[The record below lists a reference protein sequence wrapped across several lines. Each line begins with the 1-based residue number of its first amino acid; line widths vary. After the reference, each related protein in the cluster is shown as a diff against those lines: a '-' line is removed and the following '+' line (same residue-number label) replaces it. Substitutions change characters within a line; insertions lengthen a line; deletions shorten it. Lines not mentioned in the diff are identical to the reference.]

1 MKTRIA
7 TLMLL
12 YALLFSASGSMVVWD
27 PGLAAQA
34 AGNEVVNLAKYAQT
48 AISTAQ
54 TQLNTLETYENTV
67 IQLARMGDPAALRNL
82 PGVRNIAELYQI
94 YQQLN
99 YDYQRL
105 QGMVNPQ
112 NLQYNFNSILNGYG
126 YSSWNGFQSL
136 DGVSVAP
143 NRGLYQFP
151 VSNYSIGQNVA
162 QQLQQLDQRKAT
174 LTQQRDAALQSLQ
187 SATDQSSVQKLHSSL
202 TALNAAIADID
213 QSEQQLFNRGRIQ
226 QGQNAAAQQ
235 IYQASQAE
243 QRQAFDY
250 QNIDTA
256 LSQLPLG
263 SFDKPALWGGKN

>member
-1 MKTRIA
+1 MRK
-7 TLMLL
+7 
-12 YALLFSASGSMVVWD
+12 ALTGFLFLALSVVARASLVVWD
-27 PGLAAQA
+27 PGLAAQN
-34 AGNEVVNLAKYAQT
+34 AGNEVVNFAKWAKT
-48 AISTAQ
+48 EVDAAQ
-54 TQLNTLETYENTV
+54 TQLNTLQTYENTV
-67 IQLARMGDPAALRNL
+67 LQLARMGNPAALRSL
-82 PGVRNIAELYQI
+82 PGVRNIAELYQV
-94 YQQLN
+94 YQQLT

-136 DGVSVAP
+136 NGVSVSP
-143 NRGLYQFP
+143 NAGLYQFP
-151 VSNYSIGQNVA
+151 VSNYNIGQNLV
-162 QQLQQLDQRKAT
+162 QQLAQLDQKKAT

-187 SATDQSSVQKLHSSL
+187 TATDQSAVQKLHSSL

>member
-1 MKTRIA
+1 MRKVLTSFLFLAVSMVAKA
-7 TLMLL
+7 TL
-12 YALLFSASGSMVVWD
+12 VVWD
-27 PGLAAQA
+27 PGLAAQN
-34 AGNEVVNLAKYAQT
+34 AGNEVVNFAKWAKT
-48 AISTAQ
+48 EVDAAQ
-54 TQLNTLETYENTV
+54 TQLNTLQTYENTV
-67 IQLARMGDPAALRNL
+67 LQLARMGNPAALRSL
-82 PGVRNIAELYQI
+82 PGVSSIAELYQI
-94 YQQLN
+94 YGQLN
-99 YDYQRL
+99 ADYRQI

-136 DGVSVAP
+136 NGVSVAP
-143 NRGLYQFP
+143 NRGLYQFR
-151 VSNYSIGQNVA
+151 VSDYNIGQNVS

-187 SATDQSSVQKLHSSL
+187 SATDQSAVQKLHSSL

-226 QGQNAAAQQ
+226 QGQNASAQQ

-243 QRQAFDY
+243 QRQALDY

-263 SFDKPALWGGKN
+263 GLDQPALWGGRN